1 MLHSIQIEAWHLI
14 IVRKLASQVQNTN
27 MFDSILAGL
36 SNTPFL
42 QRFVSFCDVMT
53 SPGVADDGRGRRA
66 NRGRRARTKLR
77 QYQGRSAA
85 RENLTNITKMV

>member
-1 MLHSIQIEAWHLI
+1 MLYSIQIAAWHLI

-27 MFDSILAGL
+27 IFDSTLGGH
-36 SNTPFL
+36 SNIPFL

-77 QYQGRSAA
+77 QCQGHSA
-85 RENLTNITKMV
+85 V